1 MTNLKT
7 ILLLLAAT
15 LCWCSITLSQTTITG
30 SFVWGGI
37 ERDYRLYIPAAYDPQ
52 TPTPLLFNL
61 HGYGSNNIE
70 QEFYGDFRPV
80 ADTAG
85 FIIAHPNGTV
95 DGAGNRAWNTFG
107 ATAVD
112 DVGFLSALIDTI
124 SAGYNIDGQRIY
136 STGMSNGG
144 FMSYDLACFL
154 SDRVAAVA
162 SVTGSM
168 LWTRFDSCNPDRPVP
183 VMQIHGTADATVPYN
198 GNFFFAHIDSLVG
211 FWVNHNN
218 CFPNPEII
226 EVPDIDPNDGCTAEQ
241 HIFSGGNNG
250 SSVEFF
256 KVLGGGHSWPGA
268 PVNLNI
274 TNMDFSASEEIW
286 RFFSQFTLDGTVST
300 QSVAATRNAF
310 EVYPNPSTG
319 LINLRFS
326 DDQPKTL
333 IVMNSAG
340 QIVHQNLFS
349 GESGQL
355 HLSQKGVYL
364 INLHSG
370 DGINTSQ
377 KVIVY

>member
-1 MTNLKT
+1 MINKVLFLMAF
-7 ILLLLAAT
+7 LLLMKPLHISA
-15 LCWCSITLSQTTITG
+15 QTTITG
-30 SFVWGGI
+30 SFVWDGI

-80 ADTAG
+80 ADTAV
-85 FIIAHPNGTV
+85 FIIAHPNGAV
-95 DGAGNRAWNTFG
+95 DLTGNRAWNTFG

-124 SAGYNIDGQRIY
+124 SAGYNIDDQRIY
-136 STGMSNGG
+136 SAGMSNGG

-154 SDRVAAVA
+154 SDRIAAVA

-168 LWTRFDSCNPDRPVP
+168 LWTRFAACNPDRPIP

-198 GNFFFAHIDSLVG
+198 GNFFFAHIDSLVS

-226 EVPDIDPNDGCTAEQ
+226 EVPDIDPNDGCSAEQ
-241 HIFSGGNNG
+241 HIFSGGDNG
-250 SSVEFF
+250 SSVEFY

-268 PVNLNI
+268 PINLNI

-300 QSVAATRNAF
+300 QSVAATKNTF

-333 IVMNSAG
+333 AAMNSAG
-340 QIVHQNLFS
+340 QLIKQKTVAGRTAQIYLSERGLYLVTIVTTN
-349 GESGQL
+349 G
-355 HLSQKGVYL
+355 
-364 INLHSG
+364 
-370 DGINTSQ
+370 NTETR
-377 KVIVY
+377 KVMVH

>member
-1 MTNLKT
+1 MINKVLFLMAF
-7 ILLLLAAT
+7 LLLMKPLHISA
-15 LCWCSITLSQTTITG
+15 QTTITG
-30 SFVWGGI
+30 SFVWDGI

-80 ADTAG
+80 ADTAV
-85 FIIAHPNGTV
+85 FIIAHPNGAV
-95 DGAGNRAWNTFG
+95 DLTGNRAWNTFG

-124 SAGYNIDGQRIY
+124 SAGYNIDDQRIY
-136 STGMSNGG
+136 SAGMSNGG

-154 SDRVAAVA
+154 SDRIAAVA

-168 LWTRFDSCNPDRPVP
+168 LWTRFAACNPDRPIP

-198 GNFFFAHIDSLVG
+198 GNFFFAHIDSLVS

-241 HIFSGGNNG
+241 HIFSGGDNG
-250 SSVEFF
+250 SSVEFY

-268 PVNLNI
+268 PINLNI

-300 QSVAATRNAF
+300 QSVAATKNTF

-333 IVMNSAG
+333 AAMNS
-340 QIVHQNLFS
+340 
-349 GESGQL
+349 SGQL
-355 HLSQKGVYL
+355 IKQKTVAGRTAQIYLSERGLYL
-364 INLHSG
+364 VTIVTTNG
-370 DGINTSQ
+370 NTETR
-377 KVIVY
+377 KVMVH